1 MTCVGRREDGRRM
14 EQQRNM
20 EERCSSTRS
29 LQSEGCKRRFRFALA
44 LAMRSTL
51 KERAREGKRER
62 EGEEAH
68 TVSRG
73 NGRRRGSLAGRT
85 DFSTLFLQNRIS
97 DLNCEPSF
105 VPPFIDSLPQT
116 RAQRLE
122 SRESALRVSRVHSR
136 TLRLSDSR
144 GCVLDASGGKERV

>member
-1 MTCVGRREDGRRM
+1 MLVHEKFA
-14 EQQRNM
+14 
-20 EERCSSTRS
+20 
-29 LQSEGCKRRFRFALA
+29 KRRLQASIPLCISVSHAIHFEGESERG
-44 LAMRSTL
+44 
-51 KERAREGKRER
+51 KERER

-136 TLRLSDSR
+136 TLRPSDSR